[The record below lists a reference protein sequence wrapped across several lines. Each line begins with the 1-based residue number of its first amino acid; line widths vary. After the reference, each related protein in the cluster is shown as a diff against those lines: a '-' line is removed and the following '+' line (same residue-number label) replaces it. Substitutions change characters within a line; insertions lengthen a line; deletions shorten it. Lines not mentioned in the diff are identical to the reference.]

1 MRFAEKAH
9 AIGVFPFKFIS
20 PLLGSFC
27 LKTCSYWLE
36 LSLGAGPSSPIIMWE
51 SRHHAHPLLDGISQN
66 STNWTSCT
74 FRGRVQKPLHLGKT
88 FRLSVTHSLY
98 DMDLKS
104 VGEVWSVHFKLLT
117 RIEAQDTEGQRLPCH
132 PTWPQSW
139 LWCFGGGLWPLL
151 FELLRLRPKKNA
163 KNFQK
168 GSSFSSFWTHLFL
181 TLVVWRGSSNLFCI
195 PSGWRFKFREPPDCV
210 VTMVHFSR
218 EANQL
223 SAMTSMVLKVKTVE
237 GGEIAVEVMPTNTIK
252 ELKAMLC
259 EQKHC
264 EDPIDRKILKV
275 KVLADGLLVDDDQTL
290 DSAGL
295 LHAESEVTVI
305 YSRNVVE
312 DETEAIDPE
321 GFLQVNIPSNL
332 TEIPAGA
339 FQDYHQV
346 VKVVIPESVTAIGDF
361 AFLGC
366 SALESINIPESVTVI
381 GNGAFE
387 NCKSLESITIPES
400 VTAIGDGTFAMCYC
414 LASITIPES
423 VRSIGRSA
431 FERCKSLES
440 ITLPESVA
448 AIGDFAFQ
456 QCSSLKSITIP
467 KSVTTIESGAFRE
480 CHCLESITI
489 PANVWSIGNFAFLSC
504 ASLTSITIPQS
515 VLSIGSFAFGNCSSL
530 ESITIPVS
538 VLSIGNFAFQNCV
551 SLTSITIPQS
561 VTTIGRGAFEG
572 CSSLESITIPESLR
586 HTGGC
591 AFDDK
596 LQFII
601 QHVWLC
607 LSVPIIGQDF
617 HQLSWPVII
626 SKNSA
631 AQQKEPLKNR
641 HDLRLWDR
649 LSPGF
654 FSGTGCTGIIK
665 LRLWRGIKQCKSPSN
680 LRKIPL
686 ILNSALFG
694 LVI

>member
-1 MRFAEKAH
+1 
-9 AIGVFPFKFIS
+9 
-20 PLLGSFC
+20 
-27 LKTCSYWLE
+27 
-36 LSLGAGPSSPIIMWE
+36 
-51 SRHHAHPLLDGISQN
+51 
-66 STNWTSCT
+66 
-74 FRGRVQKPLHLGKT
+74 
-88 FRLSVTHSLY
+88 
-98 DMDLKS
+98 
-104 VGEVWSVHFKLLT
+104 
-117 RIEAQDTEGQRLPCH
+117 
-132 PTWPQSW
+132 
-139 LWCFGGGLWPLL
+139 
-151 FELLRLRPKKNA
+151 
-163 KNFQK
+163 
-168 GSSFSSFWTHLFL
+168 
-181 TLVVWRGSSNLFCI
+181 
-195 PSGWRFKFREPPDCV
+195 
-210 VTMVHFSR
+210 
-218 EANQL
+218 
-223 SAMTSMVLKVKTVE
+223 MTSMLKVKTVE
-237 GGEIAVEVMPTNTIK
+237 GGEIAVEVLPTNTIK

-295 LHAESEVTVI
+295 LHAEAEVTVI

-312 DETEAIDPE
+312 DETEAIDPD
-321 GFLQVNIPSNL
+321 GLLQVNIPSNL

-339 FQDYHQV
+339 FEDYHQV

-361 AFLGC
+361 AFRNC

-381 GNGAFE
+381 GNDAFE

-423 VRSIGRSA
+423 VRSIGGSA

-467 KSVTTIESGAFRE
+467 KSVTTIERGAFRE

-596 LQFII
+596 LQFMI

-607 LSVPIIGQDF
+607 LPVPIVGQDV
-617 HQLSWPVII
+617 HRLSWPVII
-626 SKNSA
+626 SKNSSAQPKRA
-631 AQQKEPLKNR
+631 AEKPTRPEVMGTVY
-641 HDLRLWDR
+641 H
-649 LSPGF
+649 PGF
-654 FSGTGCTGIIK
+654 FGDRMYLVDGFKYIYFHPYLG
-665 LRLWRGIKQCKSPSN
+665 
-680 LRKIPL
+680 KIP
-686 ILNSALFG
+686 ILTNIFERGWNHQLVVVSLLFENCSRQGASLQGLPVGARLLPPADSSLERGVRFRCFSAFEVTRLARRFG
-694 LVI
+694 LVFC